1 MSNVIKAEPE
11 VHSFE
16 VVISRW
22 ESRENTWYITRKI
35 VIATCGSEAR
45 DMAIKYF
52 KANRIMGVIESFPVQ
67 LGH

>member
-1 MSNVIKAEPE
+1 MSNVIKAEPQ

-22 ESRENTWYITRKI
+22 ESKENTWYSTKKI
-35 VIATCGSEAR
+35 VVATCGNEAR
-45 DMAIKYF
+45 DMVIKYF
-52 KANRIMGVIESFPVQ
+52 IKNRIMGVIESFPVQ